1 MPTVKGILIL
11 ILLLLTFV
19 LEAQTKKRLRPGTMY
34 AAGEHV
40 YAARYGFTGT
50 IPEGWQGTLPHDS
63 EIFLLLPDTHSTG
76 GEIFTF
82 ASISR
87 DTGSIREAWMN
98 GVNLSETILI
108 KSKGSMTTEG
118 DMISSEV
125 IAISKSV
132 NYSYKAFVAA
142 RCSPYGHCIIS
153 LAIGD
158 MRYYDQMK
166 VAVEDFMRNATFSE
180 PSSAS
185 VYAGFNWQEFL
196 SNKSLISFMTVQN
209 ESGRGTKDNII
220 HLCGNGTFKTR
231 IKKKGSMKQFNSS
244 YKGNLSGTWVAEGI
258 GEHGILKLTFKKQ
271 PPVEVLL
278 LLKDDKI
285 FANDERYFAAHSDQ
299 CDEDS

>member
-82 ASISR
+82 ASISK

-118 DMISSEV
+118 DMRRLRTS
-125 IAISKSV
+125 
-132 NYSYKAFVAA
+132 
-142 RCSPYGHCIIS
+142 
-153 LAIGD
+153 
-158 MRYYDQMK
+158 
-166 VAVEDFMRNATFSE
+166 
-180 PSSAS
+180 
-185 VYAGFNWQEFL
+185 
-196 SNKSLISFMTVQN
+196 
-209 ESGRGTKDNII
+209 
-220 HLCGNGTFKTR
+220 
-231 IKKKGSMKQFNSS
+231 
-244 YKGNLSGTWVAEGI
+244 
-258 GEHGILKLTFKKQ
+258 
-271 PPVEVLL
+271 
-278 LLKDDKI
+278 
-285 FANDERYFAAHSDQ
+285 
-299 CDEDS
+299 